1 MKLKLQASTLILQKK
16 TLVLLVKL
24 ELQVSQLL
32 MDIQIFRNLQMRRQ
46 KGNRKRRRECPKCRL
61 SKQLITHNMM
71 MVLSHPPREERARG

>member
-61 SKQLITHNMM
+61 SNKLKTHMM
-71 MVLSHPPREERARG
+71 MVLSIMGDKC